1 MTVVTESQPTGRD
14 GIATYS
20 DKHPG
25 EAWERVKHETHHEAL
40 FALLVAAH
48 GVGLAGIIRRGEAEL
63 ASMGTFKPFIVVAN
77 PELVGEHW
85 VIKKTLS
92 DSGQVAYDAMKAG
105 ILWDYQN
112 KVPDYE
118 ATMAYYRAM
127 MAKGQIEMRFVDL
140 LTETKTEELRELRNE
155 LVYFK
160 LRGQRRQQRGQEER
174 DQQHADRAFNQRETR
189 TPCAV

>member
-1 MTVVTESQPTGRD
+1 MPFQREHKHFEEIVNGRRDITVDMAKIADLAD
-14 GIATYS
+14 GDPADEIAKEIY
-20 DKHPG
+20 
-25 EAWERVKHETHHEAL
+25 
-40 FALLVAAH
+40 
-48 GVGLAGIIRRGEAEL
+48 EAEL

-112 KVPDYE
+112 KVPDYA
-118 ATMAYYRAM
+118 ATMEYYRAM

-160 LRGQRRQQRGQEER
+160 LRGQRKGDVIHGMQDAQ
-174 DQQHADRAFNQRETR
+174 A
-189 TPCAV
+189 